1 MIKALNRW
9 FKDVSIKGKLFFV
22 MSIMALLIA
31 GELYMLY
38 FTIHTLSATRAFVA
52 GEGLYSKAEKDAVYS
67 LRKYSSTLDEKDYRA
82 FQDYIKVTL
91 GDRQAREEM
100 DKKTP
105 DMSLVYAGLSKGR
118 NHPDDIDGMIEL
130 FRKFRHVDYISKAI
144 VIWSKGDSLISKLE
158 ETGNYLHAKVAFAA
172 GYKAGMGIQESV
184 ERIDAL
190 NRNLTIL
197 EDDFSYTLGQG
208 SRWLEHLILK
218 ILFLV
223 AITVEFTGL
232 YLTISVSAG
241 ITKGLDEIMK
251 ASASV
256 AASNFSAHAR
266 IYSRDEIGRLASS
279 FNSMVEQLG
288 EKTKERDQSEEKLR
302 QQKELYETLVIAQ
315 SEMGEGVVITEGQ
328 SIVFVNKALC
338 DIYGYSEKELLNLPS
353 YMDIVAEEEKERLRQ
368 IRHGR
373 LSGMNIPERG
383 ETSICRKDGQK
394 ITIAYSRRIM
404 EVGSRTQL
412 ISIVRDITNQK
423 RAEKKMAELAAIVEA
438 SDDAI
443 ISATVD
449 GKLLSW
455 NKGAEKLYGYQA
467 DEVIGKHLSMLT
479 ITGKTGE
486 ASEIGS
492 RVMTGEHIEQ
502 YETAMRKKD
511 GKRVYVSLT
520 ASPIRGEDDV
530 LSSISI
536 IARDITGRKRV
547 ESDLK
552 HKSDEL
558 IRSNTELE
566 QFAYIASHDLR
577 EPLRTITSY
586 VQLLKNRYHDQ
597 LDEEAKEFIG
607 FTVDG
612 AKRMDQLIQDLLTF
626 SRVGNA
632 KLGFEKVN
640 TADTVAI
647 VLDHLQEISQK
658 EGAVITIGELPEIKA
673 NGLQM
678 IQLFQNLLMNAI
690 KFRGE
695 AKPVIHVTGKK
706 QKQGWIFS
714 VSDNGIGIDRKY
726 AEKIFIIFQ
735 RLHAKGQY
743 EGTGIGLAICKKIV
757 ERHGGEIWFES
768 EPGKGSVFYFT

>member
-1 MIKALNRW
+1 MIKALNSW

-38 FTIHTLSATRAFVA
+38 FTTHTLSATRAFVA

-67 LRKYSSTLDEKDYRA
+67 LRKYSSTLDENDYRI
-82 FQDYIKVTL
+82 FQNYITVTL

-100 DKKTP
+100 EKKEP
-105 DMSLVYAGLSKGR
+105 NMSLVYAGLNKGR
-118 NHPDDIDGMIEL
+118 NHPDDIEGMIEL
-130 FRKFRHVDYISKAI
+130 FRKFRHVDYINKAI
-144 VIWSKGDSLISKLE
+144 VIWTKGDSLINKLE
-158 ETGNYLHAKVAFAA
+158 EVGNYLHAKVAFAA
-172 GYKAGMGIQESV
+172 SYKAGIGIQESV
-184 ERIDAL
+184 SQIDSL
-190 NRNLTIL
+190 NLNLTKL
-197 EDDFSYTLGQG
+197 EDDFSFTLGQG

-256 AASNFSAHAR
+256 QAR
-266 IYSRDEIGRLASS
+266 IYSHDEIGRLASS
-279 FNSMVEQLG
+279 FNSMVGQLG
-288 EKTKERDQSEEKLR
+288 QKTKERELSEEKLR
-302 QQKELYETLVIAQ
+302 QQKEQYETLVVAQ
-315 SEMGEGVVITEGQ
+315 SEMGEGVVITEG
-328 SIVFVNKALC
+328 SAIVFVNKALC
-338 DIYGYSEKELLNLPS
+338 EMYGYSEAELFDLPS
-353 YMDIVAEEEKERLRQ
+353 YMDLIAEEEKERLSQ
-368 IRHGR
+368 IREGR
-373 LSGMNIPERG
+373 TSGMNIPERG
-383 ETSICRKDGQK
+383 ETSLRRKDGEK

-404 EVGSRTQL
+404 TVGNKTQL
-412 ISIVRDITNQK
+412 ISIVRDITDQK
-423 RAEKKMAELAAIVEA
+423 RAEKKIAELAAIVEA

-443 ISATVD
+443 ISATID
-449 GKLLSW
+449 GVLLSW

-467 DEVIGKHLSMLT
+467 EEVIGQHISMLT
-479 ITGKTGE
+479 ITGKAGE
-486 ASEIGS
+486 PSEIGPKIMS
-492 RVMTGEHIEQ
+492 GEHIEQ
-502 YETAMRKKD
+502 YETGMRKKD

-520 ASPIRGEDDV
+520 ASPIRDESGK
-530 LSSISI
+530 LSSISM
-536 IARDITGRKRV
+536 IARNITARKRV
-547 ESDLK
+547 EADLK
-552 HKSDEL
+552 QKSDEL

-612 AKRMDQLIQDLLTF
+612 AKRMDRLIQDLLAF

-632 KLGFEKVN
+632 KLDFEKVN
-640 TADTVAI
+640 TEDTLAI
-647 VLDHLQEISQK
+647 VLDHLQEIIQK
-658 EGAVITIGELPEIKA
+658 EEAVITIDELPEIKA
-673 NGLQM
+673 NDLQM
-678 IQLFQNLLMNAI
+678 IQLFQNILMNAI
-690 KFRGE
+690 KFKGDL
-695 AKPVIHVTGKK
+695 KPVIRVTGKK
-706 QKQGWIFS
+706 QKQGWLFS
-714 VSDNGIGIDRKY
+714 VSDNGIGIDKKY

-735 RLHAKGQY
+735 RLHAKDQY

-768 EPGKGSVFYFT
+768 ELGKGSVFYFTIGKAL